1 MVDEDKDDDGEDD
14 GEDEEKGDDE
24 GHDVDEVSEEDE
36 DGELILMGE
45 CVEES
50 RLVGLWVA
58 LFVGKAALIF
68 RDMGRGWGCWGPM
81 SFKITIPH
89 S

>member
-1 MVDEDKDDDGEDD
+1 M
-14 GEDEEKGDDE
+14 
-24 GHDVDEVSEEDE
+24 
-36 DGELILMGE
+36 MGE

-68 RDMGRGWGCWGPM
+68 RDMGRGWGCWGQTFSGHKLLQRISVRDNVGSGTLEEEFWKP
-81 SFKITIPH
+81 SI
-89 S
+89 